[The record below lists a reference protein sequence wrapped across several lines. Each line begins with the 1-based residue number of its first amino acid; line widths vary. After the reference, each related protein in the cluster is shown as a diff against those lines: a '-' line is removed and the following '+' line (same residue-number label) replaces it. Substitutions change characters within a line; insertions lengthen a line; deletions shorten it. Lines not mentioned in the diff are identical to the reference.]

1 MLIKTLAQQRHFHF
15 ARRVGMRLRSEL
27 TVAVFEKSL
36 RRKNTGVAV
45 SEEEKVEGAE
55 AGASVG
61 KVITLVSEDTNR
73 VLRMGCDSHL
83 LYGSPLEIIVGL
95 SLLYKFVSVSP
106 LSSKCY
112 SLTLSLLSSACWVGV
127 LSSVSVFSCSSCQVS
142 PLSRGAA
149 RGHETDS
156 HSSTVNYYFGKLT
169 VPVSSSRLVSRD
181 ARQSSLQ
188 ELFSSI
194 RTIKLAGWSQAFI
207 ERVEVKRKEELK
219 WMLRGEK
226 RTLSSQLSRTS

>member
-1 MLIKTLAQQRHFHF
+1 
-15 ARRVGMRLRSEL
+15 MRLRSEL

-106 LSSKCY
+106 LSSKRY

-127 LSSVSVFSCSSCQVS
+127 LSSVSVYSCSLCQVS
-142 PLSRGAA
+142 PLSRDEAQL
-149 RGHETDS
+149 EVTKLS
-156 HSSTVNYYFGKLT
+156 PILPQSTT
-169 VPVSSSRLVSRD
+169 TSESSRYRSR
-181 ARQSSLQ
+181 APASSRGTLDNLRYKSYSPQ
-188 ELFSSI
+188 FELSNSPDGHKRSSN
-194 RTIKLAGWSQAFI
+194 
-207 ERVEVKRKEELK
+207 E
-219 WMLRGEK
+219 
-226 RTLSSQLSRTS
+226 SR